1 MKKRIELSILIGFGI
16 TLSLSLLS
24 RLAIRFFPYHDKPMM
39 PKPFFLYALSPG
51 LMVGELYAQYGW
63 VSEALFFLV
72 NAIAYSLITILV
84 MASIR
89 KLVTMNEHPS

>member
-1 MKKRIELSILIGFGI
+1 
-16 TLSLSLLS
+16 
-24 RLAIRFFPYHDKPMM
+24 
-39 PKPFFLYALSPG
+39 
-51 LMVGELYAQYGW
+51 MVGELFGQYGW

-89 KLVTMNEHPS
+89 KLATMNEHPS